1 MRISDWSSD
10 VCSSDLRDL
19 RSGMIMPPRFTLG
32 SLMSFAM
39 HPRWSIGALKNRSFQ
54 LANVVEHVG
63 DIGSAGTS
71 VIDYVNAQFD
81 RSATWKD
88 VEWLRA
94 QWSGKLV
101 IKGAMMPEEC
111 AGAVACGV
119 DAIMVRSEEHTLEL
133 PSLMRIWDAVFC

>member
-1 MRISDWSSD
+1 
-10 VCSSDLRDL
+10 
-19 RSGMIMPPRFTLG
+19 MIMPPRFTLG

-39 HPRWSIGALKNRSFQ
+39 HPRWAIGALKNRSFQ

-101 IKGAMMPEEC
+101 IKGE
-111 AGAVACGV
+111 
-119 DAIMVRSEEHTLEL
+119 RSEENTSEL
-133 PSLMRIWDAVFC
+133 QSLMRISYAVFC

>member
-1 MRISDWSSD
+1 
-10 VCSSDLRDL
+10 
-19 RSGMIMPPRFTLG
+19 MIMPPRFTLG

-71 VIDYVNAQFD
+71 VIDYVNAQFE
-81 RSATWKD
+81 RSGTWKA

-94 QWSGKLV
+94 QWSGKQE
-101 IKGAMMPEEC
+101 IKGAMMPDDC
-111 AGAVACGV
+111 AGAVAGGV
-119 DAIMVRSEEHTLEL
+119 DAIMVSNHGGDQSRNAETEKAYL
-133 PSLMRIWDAVFC
+133 PAISDQAR

>member
-1 MRISDWSSD
+1 MIRRPPSSTRTD
-10 VCSSDLRDL
+10 TLFPDTTLFRSAIAGNREREL

-88 VEWLRA
+88 VEWLR
-94 QWSGKLV
+94 
-101 IKGAMMPEEC
+101 
-111 AGAVACGV
+111 
-119 DAIMVRSEEHTLEL
+119 SEERRVGKEWVSRCESRWWPYT
-133 PSLMRIWDAVFC
+133 